1 MRPYM
6 IPTAALLVTLSS
18 SGNAVDENACAAD
31 MVCASS
37 PASVAT
43 ALQGAGYR
51 AELKKDEVGEFI
63 SSAAGGYNFL
73 ISFIGCR
80 EGIKCDSLQF
90 SIVFKP
96 HPDQTA
102 EYANGFNLKYRY
114 LQAAARE
121 NKELRLTY
129 DLNTMGGVTR
139 RNFTDVV
146 DMWSRGLGSFTT
158 YVRDE
163 AAKKIIPAPPAP
175 PTSAPPSVPPP
186 LK

>member
-37 PASVAT
+37 PASVVT

-51 AELKKDEVGEFI
+51 AELKKDNVGEFI

-73 ISFIGCR
+73 ISFIGCS
-80 EGIKCDSLQF
+80 EGVKCDSLQF
-90 SIVFKP
+90 SIVFKA

-102 EYANGFNLKYRY
+102 EYANGYNLKYRY
-114 LQAAARE
+114 LQAAARD
-121 NKELRLTY
+121 NKELRMTY
-129 DLNTMGGVTR
+129 DISTIGGLTK

-146 DMWSRGLGSFTT
+146 DIWSRGLNSFSI
-158 YVRDE
+158 YVKDE
-163 AAKKIIPAPPAP
+163 AAKRVMPVPPAP

>member
-18 SGNAVDENACAAD
+18 SANAVDENACAAD
-31 MVCASS
+31 MVCATS
-37 PASVAT
+37 PASVVT

-51 AELKKDEVGEFI
+51 AELKKDNVGEYI

-73 ISFIGCR
+73 LSFLGCS
-80 EGIKCDSLQF
+80 EGVKCDSLQF

-121 NKELRLTY
+121 NNELRLTY
-129 DLNTMGGVTR
+129 DLNTMGGVTK
-139 RNFTDVV
+139 RNFMDVV
-146 DMWSRGLGSFTT
+146 DMWSRGLGSFSA

-163 AAKKIIPAPPAP
+163 AAKKILPVPPAP
-175 PTSAPPSVPPP
+175 PTSSPAPPPPP